1 MNLCYMSFGQTR
13 KRDDNIKELDTV
25 ISENDIK
32 PNHET
37 PAAEIVRLK
46 EAEPQDTDFSKE
58 VKRLLPNRYSKGVD
72 F

>member
-25 ISENDIK
+25 IRENDVK

-46 EAEPQDTDFSKE
+46 DSEPQNTDFSKE
-58 VKRLLPNRYSKGVD
+58 VKRLLLNRYSKGVD